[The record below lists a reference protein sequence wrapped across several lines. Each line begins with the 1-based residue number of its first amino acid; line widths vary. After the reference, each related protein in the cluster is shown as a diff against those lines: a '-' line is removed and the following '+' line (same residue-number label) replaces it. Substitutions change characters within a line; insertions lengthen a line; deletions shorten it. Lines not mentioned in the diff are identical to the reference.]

1 MLPRFC
7 FVCLSFDIYP
17 ELYVYSL
24 FNKNLNSEFNVKA
37 VDKYEGD
44 FCLIESWEEPPGS
57 RPKWPLASLANYTQ
71 HL

>member
-24 FNKNLNSEFNVKA
+24 FNKNLNSEFYVKS
-37 VDKYEGD
+37 VDLNEGE
-44 FCLIESWEEPPGS
+44 FCLIESWEDPRDPNG
-57 RPKWPLASLANYTQ
+57 LGSLAN
-71 HL
+71 